1 MTLLTIR
8 IINHKTKVTDLL
20 LTGIT
25 IDSPAYFNYSEPKV
39 EFRQCQHLHTDKW
52 GWSSAFLSCKGDRY
66 RILDL

>member
-39 EFRQCQHLHTDKW
+39 EFR
-52 GWSSAFLSCKGDRY
+52 
-66 RILDL
+66 